1 MPRSIDRAALD
12 RMTMMTMMMTRGD
25 DGDDDPSPQ
34 IHIIS
39 HKVRH
44 GPTRNMM
51 ESMVRHRP
59 TTAQSIPNA
68 SHTPHNPSPQ
78 NPIMTQG
85 QAWPDQKHDGKL
97 YSQAPPNHSTC
108 HMYFFLYRKRF
119 LRIREVCKHFTCN
132 VAAKHTAAPISL
144 SSA

>member
-51 ESMVRHRP
+51 ESYIVRHRP
-59 TTAQSIPNA
+59 TTAHA
-68 SHTPHNPSPQ
+68 
-78 NPIMTQG
+78 
-85 QAWPDQKHDGKL
+85 
-97 YSQAPPNHSTC
+97 TC
-108 HMYFFLYRKRF
+108 IFFLYRKRF

>member
-68 SHTPHNPSPQ
+68 QQIAFSHYNAAIHYNSLQFITMLHHS
-78 NPIMTQG
+78 QG
-85 QAWPDQKHDGKL
+85 SA
-97 YSQAPPNHSTC
+97 
-108 HMYFFLYRKRF
+108 FF
-119 LRIREVCKHFTCN
+119 V
-132 VAAKHTAAPISL
+132 L
-144 SSA
+144 SSSSSSLFSSAGFSSNFLIQCPCG